1 MAIAVGGVG
10 LADVNLGTQQA
21 IASAYAVFGQPGP
34 SLSSASATIEY
45 VSTSSGLGSSVESNN
60 IAQNNI

>member
-1 MAIAVGGVG
+1 MIYLKRSILAGASAMAIAVGGVG

-34 SLSSASATIEY
+34 SLSSASAAAAR
-45 VSTSSGLGSSVESNN
+45 S
-60 IAQNNI
+60 